1 MRTAVLPAVLLL
13 ASLPAFATDQKPAG
27 DAQAILT
34 HQAQIRS
41 EALAGKGRYKDMAEA
56 QRTALFNHQDTIT
69 RLLQDVDNTSDLPE
83 NDKLAVFNA
92 IEAVKAIVTKAED
105 ERMVCVREKP
115 LGSNRPERV
124 CKTVAQRREEKLKAD
139 GAVRSTVTC
148 QDGFNGGFCNN

>member
-1 MRTAVLPAVLLL
+1 MRSAVFAVALLL
-13 ASLPAFATDQKPAG
+13 AGLPAFAADQKPDN
-27 DAQAILT
+27 DARAILAE
-34 HQAQIRS
+34 QAQIRS
-41 EALAGKGRYKDMAEA
+41 EAMARKGRYKDMPEA
-56 QRTALFNHQDTIT
+56 QRTELFAHQDTVT
-69 RLLQDVDNTSDLPE
+69 RLLQDVDKPSDLSE
-83 NDKLAVFNA
+83 NEKLAVFNA
-92 IEAVKAIVTKAED
+92 LEAVEAIVNKAED